1 MALQTSGAISLDQI
15 HVEAGGTSGSAVS
28 MNDEDVQALLRKGS
42 GASLAFSELYG
53 AYFNLDIQTV
63 TVGRL
68 RLNSVSPY
76 NYGYFDNYGGSI
88 YDGTSN
94 LYTGQRAFD
103 QISWW
108 DGGASS
114 GSIILT
120 IIGNHV
126 NSGWTNMK
134 IGSIT
139 LNRSSASHSVSSG
152 TSKTSWNWSGQS
164 NLFGTTVGASVQVVF
179 T

>member
-15 HVEAGGTSGSAVS
+15 HVEAGGSSGSAVS

-76 NYGYFDNYGGSI
+76 NYGYFDSYGGSI
-88 YDGTSN
+88 SDGTSN

-108 DGGASS
+108 DGVHQAG
-114 GSIILT
+114 
-120 IIGNHV
+120 
-126 NSGWTNMK
+126 
-134 IGSIT
+134 
-139 LNRSSASHSVSSG
+139 R
-152 TSKTSWNWSGQS
+152 
-164 NLFGTTVGASVQVVF
+164 
-179 T
+179 